1 MIKTLPDSATLGK
14 PRHGPV
20 GVLVSVSTRI
30 FSLLTVTPFAPLLR
44 AAARTERTRAADVEL
59 RAIVGALGG
68 AAPRGLLDA
77 VEAHGLAPLLRRHL
91 RTLDLPLPADL
102 AQTLTAL
109 AVRHREAS
117 RVHTATL
124 IELAGTLESRGIE
137 TVFLKGAVLAH
148 ELYPAPELR
157 PRRDIDVLVAPQD
170 AVAALTV
177 LSELGFEGFDPSA
190 IPRGQHHH
198 LPGVSARRDGFAVAV
213 EVHTDALSHDQPERM
228 PLASVRHALRRVTVA
243 DRSVLALGYD
253 DMLRHVAAHLL
264 EPGRETRLI
273 NVVDLVEWAAMH
285 DTAIDWTRLGH
296 DSPRTV
302 VTLSLMHYLTG
313 LPDALARLRPTAP
326 APAGVGENVPMLSS
340 LEWRLAALPATLT
353 QLLYPSPWW
362 MHGFYGVPP
371 ERSLAGVRW
380 SRHAPRAA
388 RWLVRRALHRGD

>member
-1 MIKTLPDSATLGK
+1 M
-14 PRHGPV
+14 
-20 GVLVSVSTRI
+20 
-30 FSLLTVTPFAPLLR
+30 TPFAPLLR
-44 AAARTERTRAADVEL
+44 AAAHATPPPAADRAL
-59 RAIVGALGG
+59 REAVDALAG

-91 RTLDLPLPADL
+91 RALDLPVPGDL

-124 IELAGTLESRGIE
+124 AELADALDTRGIE

-170 AVAALTV
+170 AVAALTT
-177 LSELGFEGFDPSA
+177 LRDLGFEGFDPGA
-190 IPRGQHHH
+190 VPRGQHHH

-228 PLASVRHALRRVTVA
+228 PLASVRHALRRVSVA
-243 DRSVLALGYD
+243 GRTVLALGYD

-273 NVVDLVEWAAMH
+273 NVVDLVEWAAAH
-285 DTAIDWTRLGH
+285 HAAIDWARLEH
-296 DSPRTV
+296 DSRRTV
-302 VTLSLMHYLTG
+302 VTVSLMHYLTG
-313 LPDALARLRPTAP
+313 LPDALAGLRPTAP

-340 LEWRLAALPATLT
+340 LDWRLAALPATLT

-371 ERSLAGVRW
+371 ERSLTGVRW

-388 RWLVRRALHRGD
+388 RWLVRRVLHRGD